1 MTLRILPD
9 AQALATAAAEQ
20 ILTCVQT
27 KPNAVLC
34 MTSGET
40 PRLTYQKLVELTRKR
55 NTDFSRATFFALDEW
70 FGIAST
76 NPGSCHYFVMENL
89 LKPLSISPKQFHF
102 FDGLCQH
109 PQQVCDAINDKLQK
123 LGGLD
128 LIFVGVGLN
137 GHVGLNEPQ
146 TPIHLHAHISELDQQ
161 TIDIGQKYF
170 TEKTTLSKGLT
181 IGLADFL
188 EAKTAIVIASGK
200 NKAPIM
206 KQAMEGE
213 ISNAVPVSL
222 IRQHQ
227 NGFLML
233 DQEAARDLTSR

>member
-1 MTLRILPD
+1 MTLRILPN

-20 ILTCVQT
+20 ILTCMQT

-34 MTSGET
+34 LTSGET
-40 PRLTYQKLVELTRKR
+40 PRLTYQNIVELARERK
-55 NTDFSRATFFALDEW
+55 TDFSQATFFALDEW
-70 FGIAST
+70 VGIDST
-76 NPGSCHYFVMENL
+76 NPGSCHYFVWENL

-102 FDGLCQH
+102 FDGLSQNT
-109 PQQVCDAINDKLQK
+109 QQVCDAINTKLQK

-137 GHVGLNEPQ
+137 GHIGLNEPG
-146 TPIHLHAHISELDQQ
+146 TSTHLHAHISELDQQ

-170 TEKTTLSKGLT
+170 KEKTTLTKGLT

-188 EAKTAIVIASGK
+188 EAKTAMVIASGK

-206 KQAMEGE
+206 KQALEGE

-227 NGFLML
+227 NGFALL
-233 DQEAARDLTSR
+233 DQEAAQDLTSR

>member
-1 MTLRILPD
+1 MTLQIFPD
-9 AQALATAAAEQ
+9 AQALAIAAAEQ

-34 MTSGET
+34 LTSGET
-40 PRLTYQKLVELTRKR
+40 PRLTYQKIVELARER
-55 NTDFSRATFFALDEW
+55 NTGFSQVTFFALDEW
-70 FGIAST
+70 LGIAST
-76 NPGSCHYFVMENL
+76 NPGSCHYFVIENL

-102 FDGLCQH
+102 FDGLSQN
-109 PQQVCDAINDKLQK
+109 PQQICDAIHDKLK
-123 LGGLD
+123 RLGGLD

-137 GHVGLNEPQ
+137 GHVGLNEPG
-146 TPIHLHAHISELDQQ
+146 TSIHLHAHISELDQQ

-170 TEKTTLSKGLT
+170 TEKTTLTKGLT

-188 EAKTAIVIASGK
+188 EAKAAIVIASGN

-206 KQAMEGE
+206 KQALEGE

-227 NGFLML
+227 NGFVLL
-233 DQEAARDLTSR
+233 DQDAAQNLTSR